1 MTSTKMEHKKLSIKR
16 VFTKTKAISYT
27 KAIKDL
33 KAMMPNED
41 VIITN
46 YIGAINKNKKSRKTK
61 KA

>member
-1 MTSTKMEHKKLSIKR
+1 MTTTKVKHKKLSMKK
-16 VFTKTKAISYT
+16 VFTKTKMVSYN

-46 YIGAINKNKKSRKTK
+46 YMSAINKNKKSRKTK